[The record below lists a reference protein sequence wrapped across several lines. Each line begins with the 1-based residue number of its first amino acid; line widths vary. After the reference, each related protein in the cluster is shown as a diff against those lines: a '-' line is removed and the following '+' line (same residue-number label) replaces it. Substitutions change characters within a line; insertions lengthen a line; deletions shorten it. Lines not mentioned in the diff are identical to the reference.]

1 MPEVHCEYG
10 ENSVGTE
17 SISCVPRFTVDLVTM
32 ELRLPL
38 EKLKVI
44 RAEARKLQGVE
55 LVSARALACL
65 LGKMNATTQ
74 VIPHPPVLSPSAEG
88 SLSSTEGVSTG
99 LRNDPQDLTR
109 RQEQID
115 LVGHTD
121 GKMEWEINS

>member
-44 RAEARKLQGVE
+44 RAEARELQGVE
-55 LVSARALACL
+55 LVSAHALACL

-74 VIPHPPVLSPSAEG
+74 VIPQPPCSI
-88 SLSSTEGVSTG
+88 T
-99 LRNDPQDLTR
+99 
-109 RQEQID
+109 IC
-115 LVGHTD
+115 
-121 GKMEWEINS
+121 